1 MILKKS
7 IFFPP
12 KIKKLDSI
20 PHFRVKVFH
29 FLVARKNVKVERKFT
44 QVILAMWIAISALNL
59 ALTVML
65 GAFGAHGLKARA
77 TEAQLAW
84 WQTAT
89 DYFFYHALGLLALAI
104 LAKVMTQFPIKASF
118 LLIQVGIVFFCGSLY
133 VMALGLPRGLG
144 AITPIGGA
152 LMIAGWL
159 VLAWNA
165 MKYAR

>member
-1 MILKKS
+1 
-7 IFFPP
+7 
-12 KIKKLDSI
+12 
-20 PHFRVKVFH
+20 
-29 FLVARKNVKVERKFT
+29 
-44 QVILAMWIAISALNL
+44 MWIAISALNL
-59 ALTVML
+59 AVAVIL

-84 WQTAT
+84 WHTAT

-104 LAKVMTQFPIKASF
+104 LSKVIPQLPIKASF
-118 LLIQVGIVFFCGSLY
+118 WLIQIGIVFFCGSLY

-159 VLAWNA
+159 MLAWNA
-165 MKYAR
+165 FKYAK